1 MYPRCV
7 TSHAKRAPVHRG
19 RVKVQEEG
27 KGVGKSG
34 FIWAVADLRVM
45 RREISPLTEVRT
57 IGRQARLMS
66 DGRHEG

>member
-27 KGVGKSG
+27 KGVGKGG
-34 FIWAVADLRVM
+34 FIWAVADLRADAERDFATYRGTYRWPAM
-45 RREISPLTEVRT
+45 L
-57 IGRQARLMS
+57 
-66 DGRHEG
+66 D